1 MNKRDVLD
9 GMRCHRL
16 LWWTVHQ
23 PDAIELRPDEVALDR
38 FAEGR
43 AVDLAARDRL
53 PGRRYQ
59 VKYAADGVTVL
70 ADIVDQR
77 PAGVVIIEVK
87 ASRSVKEDH
96 VDDVAVQLYVARAAG
111 EPVVAAELMHLEPEC
126 RAPDLSNLFLREDVT
141 ARAERRLPIIAQAI
155 SAAGRT
161 LEGPLPAVPIGTHCR
176 RGKDDECPFIDRC
189 WKEVPEHHVS
199 TLYYIG
205 KQWEAFVASGWET
218 IHQLPDN
225 AKLPK
230 RETHRQVRAVKES
243 RRIVE
248 PGLAAA
254 LAKWIRPI
262 VCLDFETIGT
272 AIPALPGA
280 SPWEQVPAQF
290 SVHRE
295 DGTSAEWI
303 ADEGGDPRPALAAA
317 LLEACQGAGSIVAY
331 YATFERSCLR
341 HLQAA
346 VPELAA
352 GLAALEARLV
362 DALPLVR
369 GHVYDPAFGGG
380 FSLKRVQPALV
391 SELAGYQGLKIQ
403 EGQLASVRLKKFIR
417 QEPADPGERR
427 RIRGEL
433 LEYCAFDTLGLM
445 KVVERLRQLGG

>member
-16 LWWTVHQ
+16 LWWTVHE

-43 AVDLAARDRL
+43 AVDLVARDCL

-77 PAGVVIIEVK
+77 PAGVAIIEVK
-87 ASRSVKEDH
+87 ASRSVSHDQ
-96 VDDVAVQLYVARAAG
+96 VDDVAVQLHVARTAG
-111 EPVVAAELMHLEPEC
+111 EPVVAAEIMHLEPEC
-126 RAPDLSNLFLREDVT
+126 RAPDLSNLFCREDVT
-141 ARAERRLPIIAQAI
+141 ARAERRLPVIAEAI
-155 SAAGRT
+155 AAARKT
-161 LEGPLPAVPIGTHCR
+161 LEGPLPAVPIGAHCG
-176 RGKDDECPFIDRC
+176 RGKNDECPFIDRC
-189 WKEVPEHHVS
+189 WKDVPEHHVS

-205 KQWEAFVASGWET
+205 KQWEALVAKGWET
-218 IHQLPDN
+218 IPRLPEDV
-225 AKLPK
+225 KLPK
-230 RETHRQVRAVKES
+230 PETHRQVRAVKES

-254 LAKWIRPI
+254 LAQWAGPI
-262 VCLDFETIGT
+262 VCLDFETVAT

-290 SVHRE
+290 SVYRE

-303 ADEGGDPRPALAAA
+303 ADGGGDPRPALAAA
-317 LLEACQGAGSIVAY
+317 LLEACRGTGSIVAY

-341 HLQAA
+341 HLQAT

-352 GLAALEARLV
+352 ALATLEARLV
-362 DALPLVR
+362 DALPVVR
-369 GHVYDPAFGGG
+369 DHVYDPAFGGG
-380 FSLKRVQPALV
+380 FSLKKVQPALV
-391 SELAGYQGLKIQ
+391 PELAGYLAFEVQ
-403 EGQLASVRLKKFIR
+403 EGQKASVRLKKLLR
-417 QEPADPGERR
+417 GEPADPAERERVR
-427 RIRGEL
+427 REL
-433 LEYCAFDTLGLM
+433 LEYCAFDTFGLM
-445 KVVERLRQLGG
+445 KVVERLRALGG